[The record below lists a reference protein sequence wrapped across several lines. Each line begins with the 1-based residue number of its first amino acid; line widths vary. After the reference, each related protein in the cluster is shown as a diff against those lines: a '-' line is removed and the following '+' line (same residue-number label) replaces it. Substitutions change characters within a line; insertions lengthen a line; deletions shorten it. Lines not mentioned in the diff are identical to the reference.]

1 MVVDE
6 VALEE
11 EVVEVIPE
19 EVVEV
24 VEVAD
29 SNVMKVLQQ
38 KLLVSSVL
46 LYVSICVVFIVP
58 SFVSLFLV

>member
-1 MVVDE
+1 VVVVDE
-6 VALEE
+6 AASDEE
-11 EVVEVIPE
+11 GVEAIPE

-38 KLLVSSVL
+38 KLLVSS
-46 LYVSICVVFIVP
+46 YCCVYFIPILFIVS
-58 SFVSLFLV
+58 SFIHH